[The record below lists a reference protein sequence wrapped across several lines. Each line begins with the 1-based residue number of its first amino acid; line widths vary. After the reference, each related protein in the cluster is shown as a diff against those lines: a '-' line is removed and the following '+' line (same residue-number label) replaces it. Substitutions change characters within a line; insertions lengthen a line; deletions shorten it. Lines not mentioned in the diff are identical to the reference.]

1 MMLIKP
7 RYLGPLVREEPL
19 HDFIMEKA
27 NESINKFE
35 NYMDSGNMK
44 DAVRELGR
52 QEAFLDVLRF
62 LQNAEW
68 Y

>member
-1 MMLIKP
+1 MLIKP
-7 RYLGPLVREEPL
+7 RYLGPLVREELL

-35 NYMDSGNMK
+35 NYMNSDNMK
-44 DAVRELGR
+44 DAIHELGR

>member
-19 HDFIMEKA
+19 HDFLTKKI
-27 NESINKFE
+27 NESQNKFK
-35 NYMDSGNMK
+35 NCMDGDNIK
-44 DAVRELGR
+44 DAIHELGR

>member
-7 RYLGPLVREEPL
+7 RYLGPLVRAEPL
-19 HDFIMEKA
+19 RDFIVEKA
-27 NESINKFE
+27 NESVNKFE
-35 NYMDSGNMK
+35 NYMKSDNMK
-44 DAVRELGR
+44 DAVHELGR